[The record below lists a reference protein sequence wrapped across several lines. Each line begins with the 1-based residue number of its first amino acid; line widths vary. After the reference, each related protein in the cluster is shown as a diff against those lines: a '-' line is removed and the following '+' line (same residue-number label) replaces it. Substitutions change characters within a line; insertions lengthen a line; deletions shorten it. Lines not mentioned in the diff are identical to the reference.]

1 MKIVVDTNI
10 IFSTLLNSNSTL
22 GDILFNSVK
31 YFKFYSC
38 GYMRYEIQK
47 HWEKLKKISKLSD
60 EQLQVSYTQ
69 VLTKLKFV
77 NEEIIP
83 VETWL
88 ASEKITKEIDIDDTD
103 FVAMTKFL
111 KATLWTGDKVL
122 YNSLKKKALKKYSKQ
137 QNYSHFVKP
146 KARSKTACKCALFQ
160 CGALSFE

>member
-22 GDILFNSVK
+22 GDILFNSDK
-31 YFKFYSC
+31 YFEFYSC

-47 HWEKLKKISKLSD
+47 HWEKLKKISKLSE

-83 VETWL
+83 AETWL
-88 ASEKITKEIDIDDTD
+88 ASEEITKGIDIDDID
-103 FVAMTKFL
+103 FVALTKFL

-122 YNSLKKKALKKYSKQ
+122 YNGLKKISFKKLLNTKEILALRT
-137 QNYSHFVKP
+137 VKSE
-146 KARSKTACKCALFQ
+146 K
-160 CGALSFE
+160 